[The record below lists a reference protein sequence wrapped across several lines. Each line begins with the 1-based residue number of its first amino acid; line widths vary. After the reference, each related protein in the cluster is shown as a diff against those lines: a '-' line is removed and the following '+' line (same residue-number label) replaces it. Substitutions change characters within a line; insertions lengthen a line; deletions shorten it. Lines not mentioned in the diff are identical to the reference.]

1 MRRGM
6 KMAAGLVG
14 ALVALSPFAAI
25 AQPLAAGAKY
35 VAMGS
40 SFAAGPGITTPAE
53 TPTTRCSRSQDNY
66 PRQLA
71 RRLALALTDVSCSG
85 AVTANL
91 LTAWNELPAQID
103 AVDASTRLV
112 TVTIGG
118 NDVLYSRGLSA
129 KGCATYTAR
138 GNTAPSPC
146 GAEPPPPTEADYAA
160 LETHMRQIAG
170 EVRRRAPAARLVFVD
185 YPTVLPPGG
194 VCPRLFLTEAQADA
208 SREINSRVV
217 QITARAAKAEGADLI
232 PASALSVDHH
242 ACSAQPWTNGY
253 PAPTPRDGV
262 DFHPN
267 FAAHTGIAEALAKL
281 LAN

>member
-1 MRRGM
+1 MGFGA
-6 KMAAGLVG
+6 KAAAGLIG
-14 ALVALSPFAAI
+14 ALAILSPLTAAAQLPAGANYVAL
-25 AQPLAAGAKY
+25 
-35 VAMGS
+35 GS

-53 TPTTRCSRSQDNY
+53 NPTTRCSRSQDNY
-66 PRQLA
+66 PHQLA
-71 RRLALALTDVSCSG
+71 RRLGLALTDVSCSG
-85 AVTANL
+85 ATTANL
-91 LTAWNELPAQID
+91 LAAWNELPAQID
-103 AVDASTRLV
+103 AVDANTRLV

-138 GNTAPSPC
+138 GNATPSPC

-160 LETHMRQIAG
+160 LETHMRQIAD
-170 EVRRRAPAARLVFVD
+170 EVRAPSARLVFVD
-185 YPTVLPPGG
+185 YPAVLPPSG

-208 SREINSRVV
+208 SREINRRVV
-217 QITARAAKAEGADLI
+217 EITARAARASGADVI
-232 PASALSVDHH
+232 AASTLSADHH

-267 FAAHTGIAEALAKL
+267 LAAHTGIAEALAKL
-281 LAN
+281 LHN